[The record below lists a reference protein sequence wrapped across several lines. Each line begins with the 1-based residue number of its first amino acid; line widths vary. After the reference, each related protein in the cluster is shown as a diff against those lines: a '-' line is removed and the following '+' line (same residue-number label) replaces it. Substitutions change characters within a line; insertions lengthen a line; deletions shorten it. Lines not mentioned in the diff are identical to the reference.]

1 MFQTAPE
8 TAFHTLPVNVIDRN
22 SVLKAFS
29 TQGTAIVVIRTQ
41 LFLFLVQWH
50 SRSRSVVKFSEG
62 RKYTI
67 ITGRE
72 EMEMVAVILTTK
84 MILLAF
90 SSPIQAIIKCW

>member
-41 LFLFLVQWH
+41 LFLFLVQ
-50 SRSRSVVKFSEG
+50 
-62 RKYTI
+62 
-67 ITGRE
+67 
-72 EMEMVAVILTTK
+72 
-84 MILLAF
+84 
-90 SSPIQAIIKCW
+90 